1 MCVCVHECTSERISY
16 NCISEILSNTWLLQ
30 RVKIKWNRWASINF
44 NFPNNLS
51 DCIWHVTYTTCLY
64 RYSTPFL
71 ALCRSISFIRCI
83 LSDMDAS
90 ICEFWTW
97 NIHRH
102 PLDTHTT
109 LNISFK
115 HRIRSKW
122 YAFTPTNPR
131 SVRCCTV
138 HNERSGKTPYFI
150 HFMHCCQSCERLNY
164 LFRIQILNRSLTLHL
179 LYPGQIVPNKRTGMR
194 YMISC
199 STYTNMNCNQ
209 PIPTNE
215 QFSTH
220 TQPFPLCSTA
230 EKPKLNGS
238 YKIHSLARFCARA
251 TKIDNLQL
259 KLQDEPSGGSF
270 KLSINWLVRKR

>member
-1 MCVCVHECTSERISY
+1 M
-16 NCISEILSNTWLLQ
+16 
-30 RVKIKWNRWASINF
+30 
-44 NFPNNLS
+44 
-51 DCIWHVTYTTCLY
+51 
-64 RYSTPFL
+64 
-71 ALCRSISFIRCI
+71 
-83 LSDMDAS
+83 
-90 ICEFWTW
+90 
-97 NIHRH
+97 
-102 PLDTHTT
+102 
-109 LNISFK
+109 
-115 HRIRSKW
+115 
-122 YAFTPTNPR
+122 
-131 SVRCCTV
+131 

-220 TQPFPLCSTA
+220 TQPFSLCSTA